1 MNHENIINKKA
12 NLKVSLLPSS
22 KFTSNINSIFIFSF
36 SLLRFKL
43 QPHTLT
49 SLLEASVSKPSRSF
63 QSCSSKVSCSQRF
76 ATFQSLV
83 ALLLFLG
90 WLSRGGSLAMPASPS
105 SLLCFAL
112 SRFVSS
118 NRFVS
123 SFLTLRTLSRGAFL
137 SFFAPFSR
145 AQAKY
150 LALDGSPLSNHSS
163 LCSSFLGGYR
173 AEDH

>member
-63 QSCSSKVSCSQRF
+63 QSCSSKVSCSRRF

-83 ALLLFLG
+83 ALLLTV
-90 WLSRGGSLAMPASPS
+90 
-105 SLLCFAL
+105 FAL

-137 SFFAPFSR
+137 SFLAPFSR

-150 LALDGSPLSNHSS
+150 LALRGSPLPNHSS
-163 LCSSFLGGYR
+163 LCSSFLGDYR